1 MEHKML
7 MFIKQRKAKLGL
19 SSVAIVFAIVS
30 IITWLVVGSHIS
42 EAQSAG
48 DLRNELSA
56 IESDI
61 EQSEARIAELQER
74 ENTLENQLAILGE
87 DIARVE
93 NELAQTRQ
101 EIELTEQAIDETEAD
116 LVRTEEMVKESARD
130 LYKQGSP
137 STIEIVFSSEN
148 FNDFLNRREYSERTK
163 DRLND
168 AAAEVRE
175 LKDELEQQRDEL
187 DSLESDQEARQSEL
201 AQRQQEQQE
210 LLEETQGEEEAYQER
225 VEQRQQEYEQSQ
237 RELQRIVECTSRGG
251 TWTDSGECRM
261 PPPPSVGSSS
271 GDIGT
276 PPVSQGSV
284 SAGDVI
290 ASVGSTG
297 NSTGP
302 HLHFEVR
309 DSNGSTINPGNS
321 NGLNFGY
328 TWPVGGG
335 GGSVSQPY
343 GCVPFSGNGAYPACP
358 YGSGFYHNGLDI
370 AAGFGTPVLAA
381 ASGDIVYSGWMG
393 GYGNT
398 IMIRHNDGRTT
409 LYAHLQ

>member
-19 SSVAIVFAIVS
+19 STAVVVFAIVS
-30 IITWLVVGSHIS
+30 IVVWQVIGSHVL

-56 IESDI
+56 IEGDI
-61 EQSEARIAELQER
+61 QQSEARIDELQER
-74 ENTLENQLAILGE
+74 ENTLENQLAILDE

-93 NELAQTRQ
+93 NELTQTRQ

-116 LVRTEEMVKESARD
+116 LVRTEEMVKDSARD

-163 DRLND
+163 DRLNE
-168 AAAEVRE
+168 AVSEVRE
-175 LKDELEQQRDEL
+175 LKEELEQQRNEL

-201 AQRQQEQQE
+201 AQRQQEQQQ
-210 LLEETQGEEEAYQER
+210 LLEETQGEEERYQER

-251 TWTDSGECRM
+251 TWTDNGECRM
-261 PPPPSVGSSS
+261 PPPPSVGSS
-271 GDIGT
+271 GNGGGIGT
-276 PPVSQGSV
+276 PPASQGSV

-290 ASVGSTG
+290 ASMGSSG

-309 DSNGSTINPGNS
+309 NSNGSTVNPGS
-321 NGLNFGY
+321 SGGLNFGY
-328 TWPVGGG
+328 TWPVG

-343 GCVPFSGNGAYPACP
+343 GCVPFNGNGAYPPCSGGP
-358 YGSGFYHNGLDI
+358 GFYHNGVDI

-381 ASGDIVYSGWMG
+381 AAGDIVYSGWMG

>member
-1 MEHKML
+1 
-7 MFIKQRKAKLGL
+7 MFITQRKVKLGL
-19 SSVAIVFAIVS
+19 SMAIVAIFFVS
-30 IITWLVVGSHIS
+30 SLAWLAGGSKVL
-42 EAQSAG
+42 EAQSA
-48 DLRNELSA
+48 DELRNELSA

-61 EQSEARIAELQER
+61 RQSEERIAELQER
-74 ENTLENQLAILGE
+74 ENTLENQLAILDE
-87 DIARVE
+87 DIGRVE
-93 NELAQTRQ
+93 NELTQTRQ
-101 EIELTEQAIDETEAD
+101 EIELTQQAINETEAD
-116 LVRTEEMVKESARD
+116 LARTEEMVKESARD

-163 DRLND
+163 DRLNE
-168 AAAEVRE
+168 AASEVRE
-175 LKDELEQQRDEL
+175 LKKELEQKQDDL
-187 DSLESDQEARQSEL
+187 GSLESEQKARQSEL
-201 AQRQQEQQE
+201 TQRQQDQQE
-210 LLEETQGEEEAYQER
+210 LVEETRGEEERYQER
-225 VEQRQQEYEQSQ
+225 VQRQQQEYEESQ
-237 RELQRIVECTSRGG
+237 RELQQIVECTSRGG

-261 PPPPSVGSSS
+261 PPPPSVGNSSS
-271 GDIGT
+271 GIGNPT
-276 PPVSQGSV
+276 ASQGSV

-290 ASVGSTG
+290 GSVGSSG

-328 TWPVGGG
+328 RWPVGGG
-335 GGSVSQPY
+335 GGWVSQPY
-343 GCVPFSGNGAYPACP
+343 GCVPFSGNGFYPACP

-370 AAGFGTPVLAA
+370 AASPGTPVMAA

-398 IMIRHNDGRTT
+398 IMIRHHDGRST